1 MSVTFAG
8 YDIQEGT
15 PVIARDGTEVGS
27 VVGEDHG
34 KLLVDVEDFDR
45 NLLLPPQ
52 AISLFDQDYVM
63 VDLTP
68 DWIRTGNWGDGTA
81 QLGGTSE
88 ANRLT
93 TDDNGKTVIDIHEED
108 LIAAKREIARGLVT
122 IRKRVVTDEK
132 TIDVPVTEEH
142 AHVVRTDVDQPVTPG
157 TGDLFQEQ
165 TYEME
170 LMGEDVE
177 LEKKVRVSGQVEI
190 DKEQVER
197 TKTLTGTTRREEVD
211 VEEVDY
217 DDSTRTTRS

>member
-1 MSVTFAG
+1 MSIAFAG

-34 KLLVDVEDFDR
+34 KLLVDVENSDR

-52 AISLFDQDYVM
+52 AISLFDEDYVM

-68 DWIRTGNWGDGTA
+68 DWMRTGNWGESNGATA
-81 QLGGTSE
+81 ST
-88 ANRLT
+88 LT
-93 TDDNGKTVIDIHEED
+93 TGDNGKTVIDIHEEE
-108 LIAAKREIARGLVT
+108 LMAAKREIARGLVT
-122 IRKRVVTDEK
+122 IHKRVVTDEK

-142 AHVVRTDVDQPVTPG
+142 VHVVRTDLDEDVAPG
-157 TGDLFQEQ
+157 TTDAFQEK

-170 LMGEDVE
+170 LMGEDVD
-177 LEKKVRVSGQVEI
+177 LQKKVRVSGQVEI

-211 VEEVDY
+211 VDEVDY
-217 DDSTRTTRS
+217 DDPTRMQNA

>member
-1 MSVTFAG
+1 MCVMFAG

-34 KLLVDVEDFDR
+34 NLLVDVEDFDR

-52 AISLFDQDYVM
+52 ATSLFDQDYVM

-68 DWIRTGNWGDGTA
+68 DWIRTGNWGDGSA
-81 QLGGTSE
+81 QLGGKTE
-88 ANRLT
+88 ANRLS
-93 TDDNGKTVIDIHEED
+93 TDDSGKNVIDIHEED

-122 IRKRVVTDEK
+122 VHKRVISDEK

-142 AHVVRTDVDQPVTPG
+142 AHVVRTNVDQAVDPG
-157 TGDLFQEQ
+157 TSDVFQDQ

-190 DKEQVER
+190 DKERVER

-217 DDSTRTTRS
+217 DDPSRKTRS